1 MTEIKVTLIQIRCNR
16 CGQITNGDVITV
28 ITGIET
34 PPRHYHNGC
43 LPHE

>member
-16 CGQITNGDVITV
+16 CGQITNGDVIEIIVNGLTK
-28 ITGIET
+28 
-34 PPRHYHNGC
+34 HYHKGC